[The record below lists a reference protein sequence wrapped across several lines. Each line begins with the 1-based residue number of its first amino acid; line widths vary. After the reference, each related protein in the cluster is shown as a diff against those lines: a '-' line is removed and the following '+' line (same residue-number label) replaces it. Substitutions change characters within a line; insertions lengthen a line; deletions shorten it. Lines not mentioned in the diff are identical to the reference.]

1 MFETLEDRVK
11 FEKTDQG
18 VRIAVPVRRGPFA
31 AIYGPLVALWLVVAT
46 VRYWDL
52 LAGPH
57 VEGTNFNL
65 QMIAIGIYAFGFIY
79 FMCWLAWTMTGETV
93 VTLNPPEVR
102 IASRV
107 FGVDLSVRTFHTDQ
121 IHRMRFVE
129 AKRMATQR
137 SVLNPNSSYIRFE
150 VNDRARK
157 FAKGVSKDEA
167 RALIDKMLQVYQF
180 PRSWF

>member
-1 MFETLEDRVK
+1 MYERLEGRVK
-11 FEKTDQG
+11 YEADDHA

-31 AIYGPLVALWLVVAT
+31 TIYGPLVAIWLVLAT

-57 VEGTNFNL
+57 AHDTNFNL
-65 QMIAIGIYAFGFIY
+65 QLIAIGIYGFGFIY
-79 FMCWLAWTMTGETV
+79 FVCWLAWTMTGETV
-93 VTLNPPEVR
+93 VTLKPPEVK
-102 IASRV
+102 IATRV
-107 FGVDLSVRTFHTDQ
+107 FGVDISIRTFHTDE
-121 IHRMRFVE
+121 IYRMHFIPP
-129 AKRMATQR
+129 KQLATQR
-137 SVLNPNSSYIRFE
+137 SVVNPNSSYIRFE
-150 VNDRARK
+150 RNNRPQK